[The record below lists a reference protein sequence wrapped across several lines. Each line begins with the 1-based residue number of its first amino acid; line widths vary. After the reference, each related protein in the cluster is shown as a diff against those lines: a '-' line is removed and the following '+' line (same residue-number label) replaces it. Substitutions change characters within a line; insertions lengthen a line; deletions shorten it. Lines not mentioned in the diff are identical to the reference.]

1 MVFVFKEIFFM
12 NGVLVCMMYFMY
24 FIYEIL
30 VLFFF
35 LNLDF
40 MFVEMMFWV
49 VGLIIFS
56 LYENCFVMEG
66 SVIFFI

>member
-1 MVFVFKEIFFM
+1 MYDVFYVFYIW
-12 NGVLVCMMYFMY
+12 N
-24 FIYEIL
+24 IDII
-30 VLFFF
+30 FF

-40 MFVEMMFWV
+40 MFVEIMFWV